1 MKALMMSE
9 LRQRMRGKRWWILLG
24 IWFAVLLGLVVLIRQ
39 AVLSSTMDPD
49 TDIGVVMFASLAL
62 LVLALAC
69 LVVPALTAT
78 SINGERDRGTLAILQ
93 ATTLAPWQ
101 IIAAKFA
108 AALITTAAFLAATL
122 PIALWSVAE
131 GGVGIA
137 KVGAVY
143 LTLFGVSSV
152 LLAGAMAA
160 SAIVRRPALSA
171 VLSYGF
177 VFFLTI
183 GTLILFGITMATV
196 EYDFDGDGPDY
207 GARWLVLAPN
217 PFVVLADAAP
227 ASPEDRS
234 DDPLA
239 SMRYGIREA
248 RDPQSYEIESF
259 DPETGEPIFE
269 GEPEPP
275 PPVWPYGLGIELA
288 FGVFALYVATER
300 LRVPAKKLP
309 RGERIA

>member
-1 MKALMMSE
+1 MSE

-171 VLSYGF
+171 VLAYGF

-196 EYDFDGDGPDY
+196 EYDSDGPDH

-227 ASPEDRS
+227 ASPEDRN

-239 SMRYGIREA
+239 GMRYGIREA

-288 FGVFALYVATER
+288 FGLFALYVATER